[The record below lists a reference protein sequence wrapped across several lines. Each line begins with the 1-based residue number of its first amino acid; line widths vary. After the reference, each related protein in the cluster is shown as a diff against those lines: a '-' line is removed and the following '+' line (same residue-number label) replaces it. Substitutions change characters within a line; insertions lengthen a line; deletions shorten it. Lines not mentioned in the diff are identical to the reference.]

1 MALTP
6 DERFHKAA
14 SDGYLDLLREAT
26 RKDLNQ
32 SDEDGMTPTLWAAAC
47 GNLEAL
53 RLIIGRGGNPDK
65 CDYQGR
71 TALHHAVM
79 NGHYNC
85 LTYLV
90 SWGCNIW
97 AMDNDQHTAL
107 DLSLLHNKDEISR
120 YLDGVQ
126 ALQQTKNRKT
136 VEKLKE
142 RAIVDTERNIK
153 RYEKL
158 QEQAQRKAEKE
169 ERRLQKERDLIEN
182 KDAISSSGKS
192 TIKEK
197 LKTLTL
203 RYKGRPKLYSEY
215 THGPDNNLIQP
226 YSGKKASEFK
236 VGEIDESG
244 KRTIRSLS
252 GLKRGTEV
260 MYVPNRPSVH
270 NLVDIDLNG
279 DSGIDSSNFD
289 DEDMISGSIF
299 NRPGVGKIAFLP
311 RNSVAVPTLR
321 SIPQDPAEAFFD
333 EELDP
338 AIHYFH
344 NREDSVADSI
354 GTANTLVQRMGN
366 LPWNEDEVEE
376 LDDDEELSD
385 YSPLELFL
393 ATCSLTDY
401 LAIFTQEKIDLDA
414 LLLLQD
420 EDMKDLGLEMGPRR
434 KLKDAIQRRKDI
446 IQNPGAMLDSYL

>member
-1 MALTP
+1 MAI
-6 DERFHKAA
+6 DVIVFF
-14 SDGYLDLLREAT
+14 
-26 RKDLNQ
+26 
-32 SDEDGMTPTLWAAAC
+32 
-47 GNLEAL
+47 
-53 RLIIGRGGNPDK
+53 I
-65 CDYQGR
+65 
-71 TALHHAVM
+71 
-79 NGHYNC
+79 C
-85 LTYLV
+85 LFIF
-90 SWGCNIW
+90 S
-97 AMDNDQHTAL
+97 
-107 DLSLLHNKDEISR
+107 
-120 YLDGVQ
+120 
-126 ALQQTKNRKT
+126 RKT

-142 RAIVDTERNIK
+142 RAIADTERNIK

-182 KDAISSSGKS
+182 RDAISSSGKS

-203 RYKGRPKLYSEY
+203 RYKSRPKLYSEY
-215 THGPDNNLIQP
+215 AHGMESNIIQP
-226 YSGKKASEFK
+226 PTNKKASEFK

-244 KRTIRSLS
+244 RRTVRSLS

-260 MYVPNRPSVH
+260 MYIPNRSSVGSFGD
-270 NLVDIDLNG
+270 NDLNG
-279 DSGIDSSNFD
+279 DSGIDSVNID
-289 DEDMISGSIF
+289 DEDIMSGSMF
-299 NRPGVGKIAFLP
+299 NRPGVGKMVF

-321 SIPQDPAEAFFD
+321 SIPQDPGETYSD
-333 EELDP
+333 EESDP
-338 AIHYFH
+338 AVYYFH

-393 ATCSLTDY
+393 ATCGLTDY

-420 EDMKDLGLEMGPRR
+420 EDMKVLGLEMGPRR

-446 IQNPGAMLDSYL
+446 IRNPGVILDSHL

>member
-1 MALTP
+1 MALAVE
-6 DERFHKAA
+6 ERFHKAA

-26 RKDLNQ
+26 RRELNHT
-32 SDEDGMTPTLWAAAC
+32 DEDGMTPTLWAAAR

-71 TALHHAVM
+71 TALHHTVI
-79 NGHYNC
+79 NGHYDC
-85 LTYLV
+85 MSYLV

-97 AMDNDQHTAL
+97 AMDNDQHTPL

-142 RAIVDTERNIK
+142 RAIGETERNIK

-169 ERRLQKERDLIEN
+169 NRRLQKERDLVEN
-182 KDAISSSGKS
+182 KDGISSSGKS
-192 TIKEK
+192 TIREK

-203 RYKGRPKLYSEY
+203 RYKSRPKLYSEY
-215 THGPDNNLIQP
+215 THGQENHATN
-226 YSGKKASEFK
+226 KKWSEFK
-236 VGEIDESG
+236 VGEVDASG
-244 KRTIRSLS
+244 KRTVKSQS

-260 MYVPNRPSVH
+260 MYVPNRLSVSSFAE
-270 NLVDIDLNG
+270 DDLNR
-279 DSGIDSSNFD
+279 DSGIDSSNHE
-289 DEDMISGSIF
+289 DEDIMSGSIF
-299 NRPGVGKIAFLP
+299 NRPGVGKMAFLP
-311 RNSVAVPTLR
+311 RNSVTVSTLR
-321 SIPQDPAEAFFD
+321 SIPQDPAEEFLT
-333 EELDP
+333 EESDP

-354 GTANTLVQRMGN
+354 GTASTLVQRMSN

-393 ATCSLTDY
+393 ATCNLTDY
-401 LAIFTQEKIDLDA
+401 LAIFAREKIDLDA

-434 KLKDAIQRRKDI
+434 KLKGAIQRRKDI
-446 IQNPGAMLDSYL
+446 IQNPDRG